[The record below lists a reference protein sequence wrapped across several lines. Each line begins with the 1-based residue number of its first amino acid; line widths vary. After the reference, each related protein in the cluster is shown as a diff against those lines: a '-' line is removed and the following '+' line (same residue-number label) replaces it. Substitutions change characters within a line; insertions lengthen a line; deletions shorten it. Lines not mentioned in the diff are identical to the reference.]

1 MVELFMKD
9 FEKEFFFFKEEFLMF
24 NKKEIML
31 VDSNKQNECLQME
44 IKDLKLSINV
54 YCQEI
59 LDKDGDI
66 KRF

>member
-1 MVELFMKD
+1 
-9 FEKEFFFFKEEFLMF
+9 MF

-31 VDSNKQNECLQME
+31 VDSNKQNDCLQME